1 MVSRLGH
8 IHFIQPCLC
17 TPFLQTWNASSR
29 DLCYDMY
36 RSNCKQTFY
45 PLNTNKHFSHLTPIC
60 VKERT
65 GHHTSFVMHFKPYI
79 CVNFTLL
86 TKGMKS
92 IPPIGVLSVTRY
104 VTPFLVWISYSSF
117 NSVSFCA
124 CNTAW
129 LATELLVAMGPN
141 PYLWIL
147 HSKQRLLEPNN
158 KSLRVPDITCRCVH
172 AIQRD

>member
-1 MVSRLGH
+1 MCKCSSGSIRLFPVCLYWILPDTNPPRNLASYIYIRHVLKLTYICTVSRLGH

-104 VTPFLVWISYSSF
+104 VTPFLV
-117 NSVSFCA
+117 
-124 CNTAW
+124 
-129 LATELLVAMGPN
+129 
-141 PYLWIL
+141 
-147 HSKQRLLEPNN
+147 
-158 KSLRVPDITCRCVH
+158 
-172 AIQRD
+172 